1 MEKKLKQTM
10 VRLSEDDLKAL
21 LAIRMQTGIRSDNQ
35 AIIFAIRWTANHL
48 EQKGEARGL
57 RATSRTRGYFRK

>member
-10 VRLSEDDLKAL
+10 IRLSEDDLKAL

-35 AIIFAIRWTANHL
+35 AIIFAIRWTAKHL
-48 EQKGEARGL
+48 EKQGEAR
-57 RATSRTRGYFRK
+57 AQAPDA

>member
-21 LAIRMQTGIRSDNQ
+21 LTIRMQTGIRSDNQ
-35 AIIFAIRWTANHL
+35 AIIFALHWTAKYL
-48 EQKGEARGL
+48 ELKESKG
-57 RATSRTRGYFRK
+57 

>member
-10 VRLSEDDLKAL
+10 IRLSEDDLKAL
-21 LAIRMQTGIRSDNQ
+21 LAIRIQTGIRSDNQ

-48 EQKGEARGL
+48 EQQGEARAK
-57 RATSRTRGYFRK
+57 ATDA

>member
-10 VRLSEDDLKAL
+10 IRLSEDDLKAL

-35 AIIFAIRWTANHL
+35 AIIFAIRFTAKHL
-48 EQKGEARGL
+48 EQKGEGK
-57 RATSRTRGYFRK
+57 G